1 MAAKA
6 KQKIKPKKKSPAKKT
21 AKAKRGT
28 KPKVSAK
35 PKVSPQ
41 RIAELTWTFCP
52 PLMVEA
58 AIHNGV
64 FNALDGGPKTVE
76 ETAAATGASV
86 RGLRALMN
94 GLVATGFLV
103 RRGEKFA
110 MVPDVAAYLV
120 SGKPSYM
127 GGLLTHLSRDLV
139 SRWVQLSEVV
149 RTGKPA
155 NTMNQQESG
164 SEFFA
169 RFVEDIFNMSY
180 PVARAAAEV
189 IFNKMKKPA
198 TVLDIAA
205 GSGVW
210 GIAMAQKSPHVSVTA
225 VDWPDVVAVTKNV
238 VGKHNLSDRFTFVEG
253 DMHAADLGQGH
264 RLATLG
270 HILHSEG
277 ESASRQ
283 LLRRVFDA
291 LAPGGTILIAE
302 FLPNDDRRGPA
313 TPLIFA
319 VNMLVN
325 TDLGDTFTFKE
336 IKSWLAETGF
346 RKIRQLNTP
355 GPSPLI
361 LADKP

>member
-1 MAAKA
+1 
-6 KQKIKPKKKSPAKKT
+6 
-21 AKAKRGT
+21 
-28 KPKVSAK
+28 
-35 PKVSPQ
+35 
-41 RIAELTWTFCP
+41 
-52 PLMVEA
+52 
-58 AIHNGV
+58 
-64 FNALDGGPKTVE
+64 
-76 ETAAATGASV
+76 
-86 RGLRALMN
+86 MN
-94 GLVATGFLV
+94 GLVATRFLV
-103 RRGEKFA
+103 RSGEKFA

-120 SGKPSYM
+120 SGKQSYM

-139 SRWVQLSEVV
+139 SRWVQLAEVV

-155 NTMNQQESG
+155 NTVNQQESG

-180 PVARAAAEV
+180 PVARAAADA
-189 IFNKMKKPA
+189 IFSKTKKPA
-198 TVLDIAA
+198 SVLDIAA

-225 VDWPDVVAVTKNV
+225 VDWPDVVAVTKKV
-238 VGKHNLSDRFTFVEG
+238 VGKHNLCNRFTFVEG

-277 ESASRQ
+277 EVASRQ
-283 LLRRVFDA
+283 LLRRVFEV

-325 TDLGDTFTFKE
+325 TDQGDTFTFKE